1 MKNSIIC
8 LFIAILSIC
17 GCRQQGNE
25 KPEATDS
32 GNRTLVGYARLFNI
46 KEGEGYT
53 SVDVSNPWD
62 TTQFLHRYILVR
74 KDKMLPKNLPE
85 GTLIRT
91 PLDKVVAYSSVH
103 CGIMG
108 ALGLEKEL
116 AGVCESRYV
125 DLDFVKEGLKNG
137 TIFDLG
143 EAASPNVERIIDISP
158 DAIIASPL
166 ENKGYGKIEKIGVPL
181 IEAVDYMEVTPLG
194 RAEWIRFY
202 ALFFCKEQLADSLFN
217 STVDAYQS
225 VVQIARNAGHKP
237 TVLSETRTG
246 AVWYI
251 PGGRSYIANLFA
263 DAGADYLWK
272 DLKSLGTV
280 PLPFESVLE
289 KGQNADIWV
298 MKYNKPQDMSYEDLA
313 KEYSG
318 YENFTAFKNR
328 TIFAANTSKVSYYE
342 ELPIHP
348 DYVLKDLVWVFH
360 PELLKGYQP
369 RYFKKM
375 VDK

>member
-1 MKNSIIC
+1 MKNSIIY
-8 LFIAILSIC
+8 LFIALLSIA
-17 GCRQQGNE
+17 GCRQQGKE
-25 KPEATDS
+25 TTDVTDPV
-32 GNRTLVGYARLFNI
+32 NRPLVGYARLFKI

-53 SVDVSNPWD
+53 SVNVLNPWD
-62 TTQFLHRYILVR
+62 TTKYLHRYILVR
-74 KDKMLPKNLPE
+74 RDREMPENLPD

-103 CGIMG
+103 CGIME
-108 ALGLEKEL
+108 ALGLDKEL
-116 AGVCESRYV
+116 VGVCESRYV
-125 DLDFVKEGLKNG
+125 DLDFVKDGLKNG

-143 EAASPNVERIIDISP
+143 EAASPNVERIMDISP

-166 ENKGYGKIEKIGVPL
+166 GNKGYGRIDKIGIPL

-202 ALFFCKEQLADSLFN
+202 ALFFCKEQVADSLFK
-217 STVDAYQS
+217 STVDNYEG
-225 VVQIARNAGHKP
+225 VRQIVRNIKNKP

-246 AVWYI
+246 SVWYI
-251 PGGRSYIANLFA
+251 PGGKSYMANLFA

-272 DLKSLGTV
+272 DLQSLGTV

-289 KGQNADIWV
+289 KGQNADVWV
-298 MKYNKPQDMSYEDLA
+298 MKYNKPQDMSYKDLA
-313 KEYSG
+313 NEYSG
-318 YENFTAFKNR
+318 YENFRAFKNR
-328 TIFAANTSKVSYYE
+328 AIFAANTSEVSYYE